1 MFVLQVIYFVV
12 SVCLLIYFCT
22 YADRLQHCK
31 MIVQGI
37 AVVIIMF
44 YCKHNK
50 SVSGYYG
57 DAMLVNINNVEVTLK
72 KTVE

>member
-1 MFVLQVIYFVV
+1 
-12 SVCLLIYFCT
+12 
-22 YADRLQHCK
+22 

-44 YCKHNK
+44 YCNHNK
-50 SVSGYYG
+50 SVSEYYDDG
-57 DAMLVNINNVEVTLK
+57 MLVSINNAEVTLK